1 MNQAIKRLEELMFSA
16 SAKRVTTL
24 DEIHDKELILG
35 SKLQV

>member
-24 DEIHDKELILG
+24 DETIK
-35 SKLQV
+35 KLEE